1 MPCPH
6 TALQQRPELGLWQA
20 EHPALSAALLQR
32 PELGVRPPGQPLPAP
47 LEGSRLGRLFGLW
60 LRQRD
65 DAARSAPKQALAR
78 ALQALPAAELR
89 AQARRQAALALSG
102 GWNHWVWATPSASIA
117 ALLGLRL
124 DSLAEQRWLHEQ
136 LRAMAGALQGGP
148 AAAAEPACAALLQAL
163 AAPAAAA
170 APLQACL
177 NRLAPAQQWP
187 GGGAEFEANRLA
199 LLWQSHEAGAALL
212 GNALA
217 RLAAEP
223 ALRRPGQMR
232 AWLPTLLR
240 EGGGV
245 RNTRRFALQALE
257 IGGVQLQ
264 PGDALLLNLAGNSA
278 EADDLGFGAGAH
290 RCPGQDLALETAA
303 AALELLLEHQ
313 DGRCWPTPAQGLTLA
328 NAHVP
333 AFTDPQDPATP

>member
-6 TALQQRPELGLWQA
+6 ALQHRPELRLWQA

-32 PELGVRPPGQPLPAP
+32 PELGVRPPGKPLPAH

-65 DAARSAPKQALAR
+65 DASRSTPKQALVR
-78 ALQALPAAELR
+78 ALKALPAAELR
-89 AQARRQAALALSG
+89 AQARRQAALALTG

-117 ALLGLRL
+117 AVLGLPL
-124 DSLAEQRWLHEQ
+124 DSLSDQRWLHEQ
-136 LRAMAGALQGGP
+136 LRAIAGALQDGQAG
-148 AAAAEPACAALLQAL
+148 AADPACAALLQSL
-163 AAPAAAA
+163 ATPAAAA

-177 NRLAPAQQWP
+177 HRLGPAQHWP
-187 GGGAEFEANRLA
+187 GGVEEFEANRLA

-217 RLAAEP
+217 RLATEP
-223 ALRRPGQMR
+223 ALRRPGRMLD
-232 AWLPTLLR
+232 WLPTLLR

-245 RNTRRFALQALE
+245 RNTRRFALESLE
-257 IGGVQLQ
+257 IGGVRLR
-264 PGDALLLNLAGNSA
+264 PGDALLLNLAGKTT
-278 EADDLGFGAGAH
+278 EADDVGFGAGAH

-303 AALELLLEHQ
+303 AALELLLAYQ
-313 DGRCWPTPAQGLTLA
+313 DGRRWPTPTQGVTLA
-328 NAHVP
+328 NAYIP
-333 AFTDPQDPATP
+333 AFIDPQEHATP

>member
-6 TALQQRPELGLWQA
+6 ALHHRPELGLWQA

-65 DAARSAPKQALAR
+65 DGGRRAPKQALIR
-78 ALQALPAAELR
+78 ALQALPLAELQ
-89 AQARRQAALALSG
+89 AQARRQAALALAG
-102 GWNHWVWATPSASIA
+102 GWNHWVWATPAASIA
-117 ALLGLRL
+117 ALLGLQL
-124 DSLAEQRWLHEQ
+124 DSLADQRWLHEQ
-136 LRAMAGALQGGP
+136 LRAIAGALQGGP
-148 AAAAEPACAALLQAL
+148 VAAGEPACEALLQAL

-177 NRLAPAQQWP
+177 SRLAPAQQWP
-187 GGGAEFEANRLA
+187 SGGYEFEANRLA

-212 GNALA
+212 GNALV

-223 ALRRPGQMR
+223 ALRQPGRMR
-232 AWLPTLLR
+232 EWLPALLR

-257 IGGVQLQ
+257 IGGVRLQ

-278 EADDLGFGAGAH
+278 AADDLGFGAGDH
-290 RCPGQDLALETAA
+290 RCPGQDLALATAA
-303 AALELLLEHQ
+303 AALELLIEHQ
-313 DGRCWPTPAQGLTLA
+313 DGQRWPTPAQGLTLA
-328 NAHVP
+328 NAHIP
-333 AFTDPQDPATP
+333 AFIAPHEPATP

>member
-6 TALQQRPELGLWQA
+6 AALQHRPELGLWQA
-20 EHPALSAALLQR
+20 EDPALSAALLQR
-32 PELGVRPPGQPLPAP
+32 PELGVRPPGQPLPAT
-47 LEGSRLGRLFGLW
+47 LQGSLLGRLFGRW

-65 DAARSAPKQALAR
+65 DAARGAPKAALAR
-78 ALQALPAAELR
+78 ALQALPADQLR
-89 AQARRQAALALSG
+89 AQARRQAALALRG

-117 ALLGLRL
+117 ALLGLPL
-124 DSLAEQRWLHEQ
+124 DSLADQRRLHEQ
-136 LRAMAGALQGGP
+136 LRAMAGALHGGP

-163 AAPAAAA
+163 ATPAATA

-177 NRLAPAQQWP
+177 SRLAPAQHWP
-187 GGGAEFEANRLA
+187 GGDEEFEANRLA

-217 RLAAEP
+217 RLATEP
-223 ALRRPGQMR
+223 ALRRAGHMR
-232 AWLPTLLR
+232 DWLPSLLR

-245 RNTRRFALQALE
+245 RNTRRFAQQALQ
-257 IGGVQLQ
+257 IGAARLQ

-278 EADDLGFGAGAH
+278 AADDLGFGAGAH

-303 AALELLLEHQ
+303 AALELLLEQQ
-313 DGRCWPTPAQGLTLA
+313 DGRRWPTPAQGLTLA
-328 NAHVP
+328 NAHIP
-333 AFTDPQDPATP
+333 TFTDPQEPATP

>member
-1 MPCPH
+1 MPCH
-6 TALQQRPELGLWQA
+6 HALQHRPELSLWQA

-32 PELGVRPPGQPLPAP
+32 PELGVRPPGQPLPAH

-65 DAARSAPKQALAR
+65 DVGRSTSKQALVR

-89 AQARRQAALALSG
+89 AQARRQAALALTG
-102 GWNHWVWATPSASIA
+102 GWNHWVWATPSSSIA
-117 ALLGLRL
+117 AVLGLPL
-124 DSLAEQRWLHEQ
+124 DSLSDQRWLHEQ
-136 LRAMAGALQGGP
+136 LRAIAGALQGGP
-148 AAAAEPACAALLQAL
+148 AAAAEPACAALLRSL
-163 AAPAAAA
+163 ATPAAAA

-177 NRLAPAQQWP
+177 NRLGPAQQWR
-187 GGGAEFEANRLA
+187 GGVDEFEANRLA

-217 RLAAEP
+217 RLATEP
-223 ALRRPGQMR
+223 ALRRPGRMR
-232 AWLPTLLR
+232 DWLPTLLR

-257 IGGVQLQ
+257 IGGVLLQ
-264 PGDALLLNLAGNSA
+264 PGEALLLNLSGKTA
-278 EADDLGFGAGAH
+278 EPADVGFGAGAH

-303 AALELLLEHQ
+303 AALELLLEYQ
-313 DGRCWPTPAQGLTLA
+313 DDRGWPTPTQGLTLA
-328 NAHVP
+328 NAHIP
-333 AFTDPQDPATP
+333 AFIDPQEPTTP